1 MKHILIVVSI
11 LLSANLLSGQP
22 KEILA
27 SENNTS
33 IYGELAV
40 NTSPEIAWKAIKENY
55 GHVGNH
61 HKGIKYG
68 YVLNEQV
75 PFHYGTVRH
84 HQMTKTE
91 YTRES
96 IIAYDEANKTYT
108 TLIYEAGENT
118 LPIYQQKVGISN
130 ENGQTYVYQKVIYK
144 HANRQEIGKMKKWNR
159 AYLKAYKEVIEEMMR
174 QEPKSKQFQ
183 LRLASMLYE

>member
-1 MKHILIVVSI
+1 MRNI
-11 LLSANLLSGQP
+11 LLLSMLLSVSLLWAQP
-22 KEILA
+22 KGAIKTEI
-27 SENNTS
+27 ETS
-33 IYGELAV
+33 IYGQIAV
-40 NTSPEIAWKAIKENY
+40 NTSPKMAWKAITENY

-61 HKGIKYG
+61 HRGIKYA

-84 HQMTKTE
+84 HQIGKTE

-108 TLIYEAGENT
+108 TIIYEAVDNT
-118 LPIYQQKVGISN
+118 LPIHQQKVGIKS
-130 ENGQTYVYQKVIYK
+130 ENGQTYVYQEVIYK
-144 HANRQEIGKMKKWNR
+144 NATRPEVGKMNKWNR
-159 AYLKAYKEVIEEMMR
+159 AYLKAYKEVIEEMMP
-174 QEPKSKQFQ
+174 QEFKSKQFQ